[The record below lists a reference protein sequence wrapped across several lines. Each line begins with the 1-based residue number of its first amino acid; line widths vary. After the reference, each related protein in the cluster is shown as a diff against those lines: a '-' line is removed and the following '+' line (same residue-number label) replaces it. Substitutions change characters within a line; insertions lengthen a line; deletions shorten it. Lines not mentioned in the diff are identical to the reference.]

1 MKYITNVSKIS
12 NARAVMD
19 MHHYYSGLRT
29 LGMRGMTIISD
40 GPIYSIPVFRK
51 RGRKIV
57 EPTSRFARFVCF
69 QVRYAPKV
77 SLSKIDRIVEGSEL
91 KFRCFAEANPPDV
104 EYR

>member
-12 NARAVMD
+12 SARLVMD

-29 LGMRGMTIISD
+29 FGMRARDDNIGRAVFDFCMK
-40 GPIYSIPVFRK
+40 PFRK
-51 RGRKIV
+51 WRKA
-57 EPTSRFARFVCF
+57 SRFTRFVCS

-91 KFRCFAEANPPDV
+91 KFKCRAEANPPIL